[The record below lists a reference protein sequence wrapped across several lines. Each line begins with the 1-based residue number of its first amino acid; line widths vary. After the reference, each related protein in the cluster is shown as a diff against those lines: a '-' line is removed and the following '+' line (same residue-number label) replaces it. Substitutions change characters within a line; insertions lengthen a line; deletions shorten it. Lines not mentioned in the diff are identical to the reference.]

1 MSHASS
7 WREFLK
13 ELISIPTQRDRLA
26 NELGVR
32 HITLTRWASG
42 ESNPRPKHIRQLLQ
56 VLPKE
61 QYTQF
66 YALLEQDKFPL
77 LEASADSSSSE
88 LPYDFIM
95 QVHDIYATTPDSL
108 RSWTIYRLILQHALR
123 QLDPERLG
131 MSITIVQCMPPAH
144 DGRIHS
150 LREITGQGT
159 PPWEGNLEEKSI
171 FLGAESLAGYAVT
184 VFHPEAV
191 QDLKTETTLI
201 PAYQTEYE
209 ISAIASPILFANR
222 IAGCLLI
229 SSTQTNY
236 FLSQARLSQING
248 YARLIALAFEPKE
261 FYPPEI
267 IQLNV
272 MPSTSV
278 QRQLFKTF
286 RQRVHIIM
294 RKAFEK
300 EQTLSV
306 KDAEQ
311 MAWQQL
317 EDDLSNP
324 PYPHPL

>member
-1 MSHASS
+1 MAHASS

-32 HITLTRWASG
+32 HITLTRWATG
-42 ESNPRPKHIRQLLQ
+42 ESNPRPKHIHQLLHA
-56 VLPKE
+56 LPKE

-66 YALLEQDKFPL
+66 YALLEQDHFPL
-77 LEASADSSSSE
+77 SEASTDGSSSE
-88 LPYDFIM
+88 LAYDFIM
-95 QVHDIYATTPDSL
+95 QVHDIYATIPDSL

-131 MSITIVQCMPPAH
+131 MSITIVQCMPPTR

-184 VFHPEAV
+184 VLHPQAV
-191 QDLKTETTLI
+191 QDLKTETTLV
-201 PAYQTEYE
+201 PAYQTEHE
-209 ISAIASPILFANR
+209 VSAIASPILFANR
-222 IAGCLLI
+222 VAGCLLI
-229 SSTQTNY
+229 SSTQINY
-236 FLSQARLSQING
+236 FLSQTRLSQING
-248 YARLIALAFEPKE
+248 YTRLIALAFEPKE

-272 MPSTSV
+272 MPAALV
-278 QRQLFKTF
+278 QRELFKTF
-286 RQRVHIIM
+286 RQRVHTIM
-294 RKAFEK
+294 RTAFDA
-300 EQTLSV
+300 EQALSV

-311 MAWQQL
+311 IAWQQL
-317 EDDLSNP
+317 EEELSNP
-324 PYPHPL
+324 RYSQPL